1 MNWNL
6 RYASGTVAESGI
18 DFGRAGHCTGPGC
31 GFCQHLDEV
40 HETKKSTGDG
50 KKMDSQSKKHV
61 EIIKKVRKLH
71 QSLGKG
77 TK

>member
-1 MNWNL
+1 MDWNL

-18 DFGRAGHCTGPGC
+18 DFGRAGYCTGPGC
-31 GFCQHLDEV
+31 GFCQRLDEV
-40 HETKKSTGDG
+40 QDSKKSNSGE
-50 KKMDSQSKKHV
+50 KMDSQSKKHV
-61 EIIKKVRKLH
+61 KIIKKVRKLH